1 MYKFKKL
8 YVIALG
14 IFISFLMITPKLINE
29 GSKFAIYKK
38 DPNKTYI
45 QTINKLP
52 QTPTASHPLGTDK
65 MGRDILARL
74 ILATRNSILLAFS
87 YAAISAIIGIFI
99 GIIIGN
105 LKFKTCLIISKP
117 IEALQTIPFSYI
129 LMLIFYYFA
138 KQKNYN
144 ILEVSFTLALI
155 HGWIKF
161 SFITRNNTLLI
172 KNLDYVHA
180 SKIMGANQ
188 FRIIIHHIFPEVLA
202 SISSIIPLQ
211 ISKSLTTFEVI
222 NFLQHKDKIS
232 YPSLGELLGYIEM
245 GREYFW
251 IWAKPLIILLI
262 INIILTSISLKL
274 KKHMKYFISS

>member
-1 MYKFKKL
+1 MYKLKKL
-8 YVIALG
+8 CIISLG
-14 IFISFLMITPKLINE
+14 IFILFLIIIPELINE
-29 GSKFAIYKK
+29 NSKFAIYKK

-52 QTPTASHPLGTDK
+52 QTPTATNPLGTDK

-74 ILATRNSILLAFS
+74 IIATRNSILLAFS
-87 YAAISAIIGIFI
+87 YATISAIIGIFI
-99 GIIIGN
+99 GIIIGS

-138 KQKNYN
+138 KQENYN
-144 ILEVSFTLALI
+144 ILKVAFTLALI

-161 SFITRNNTLLI
+161 SFIARNNTLLI
-172 KNLDYVHA
+172 KNLDYVKA
-180 SKIMGANQ
+180 SKTMGASQ
-188 FRIIIHHIFPEVLA
+188 FRIIIYHIFPEVFS

-222 NFLQHKDKIS
+222 NFLQQKDKS
-232 YPSLGELLGYIEM
+232 YYPSLGELLGYIEM
-245 GREYFW
+245 GREYAW
-251 IWAKPLIILLI
+251 IWAYPLMILLI
-262 INIILTSISLKL
+262 INIILTFISSKL